1 VTPRLFLRVLATEA
15 RRRLAYRADFWVN
28 ALLAFAAEL
37 TIAYCLWQA
46 VFAESGKATI
56 GGRSFHGTVLYY
68 VLVLLVAKLVRPP
81 FGGGGD
87 VSDEIYSGALSRY
100 LVYPTGYFPFKYAQ
114 SLGALLPVLVQAVLF
129 GAGFPFLLSDAHARI
144 GPATLA
150 MGAVSLLVAN
160 LLHYLM
166 GFAIHAVAFWADN
179 VWNLFVGLR
188 LVTGILGGVALPLT
202 TFPEGVRSALRATP
216 FPYLFSEPVAV
227 ILGERSPAA
236 WAGALAVA
244 LAWCAAFAAVAAGVF
259 RRGRLRYTGV
269 GV

>member
-1 VTPRLFLRVLATEA
+1 MTARLFLRVMGTEA

-37 TIAYCLWQA
+37 TIAWFLWRS
-46 VFAESGKATI
+46 VFEESHQTLI
-56 GGRSFHGTVLYY
+56 GGRTLEDTVLYY

-81 FGGGGD
+81 FGGGGE

-100 LVYPTGYFPFKYAQ
+100 LVYPAGYFPFKYAQ
-114 SLGALLPVLVQAVLF
+114 ALGALLPVLIQAVLF
-129 GAGFPFLLSDAHARI
+129 GAAFPFLLADARARI

-150 MGAVSLLVAN
+150 MGAVSVLVAN

-166 GFAIHAVAFWADN
+166 GFAIHGVAFWADN

-188 LVTGILGGVALPLT
+188 LVTGILGGVALPLS
-202 TFPEGVRSALRATP
+202 TFPQPVQTALLATP
-216 FPYLFSEPVAV
+216 FPWLFSEPVAV
-227 ILGERSPAA
+227 ILGERSVGE
-236 WAGALAVA
+236 WAVA
-244 LAWCAAFAAVAAGVF
+244 LAVTLAWCGLFAVVAAAVW